1 MTSEK
6 DTLKQLIN
14 FDLIKAVETSLQ
26 HIERLT
32 TKYKDE
38 SLHKSFKLDQ
48 VSQDAELLKWCSKSC
63 LSDMSFMTLIKT
75 KSAVDL
81 LLLACENCQCES

>member
-14 FDLIKAVETSLQ
+14 FDVIKAMETSSK

-32 TKYKDE
+32 VKYKDE
-38 SLHKSFKLDQ
+38 SLHKSFELD
-48 VSQDAELLKWCSKSC
+48 
-63 LSDMSFMTLIKT
+63 
-75 KSAVDL
+75 
-81 LLLACENCQCES
+81 